1 MKIFKLPKLADSA
14 SDGSFRL
21 GKEELGS
28 DAVYMLYTRLRPGE
42 GPKKIVPAGGAE
54 EIIFVMKGNLRVKSS
69 KADFLVGP
77 GEAFHS
83 KGAASLL
90 MENIGADDAVFISAG
105 GRAAAKAER
114 PAENAAKEETAEEK
128 PEEAAEEKEEDEF
141 IISRED
147 GP

>member
-21 GKEELGS
+21 GTEELGS

-42 GPKKIVPAGGAE
+42 GPKKFVPADGAE

-69 KADFLVGP
+69 KTDFLVGP

-83 KGAASLL
+83 KGATSFQ
-90 MENIGADDAVFISAG
+90 MENIGSDDAVFISAG
-105 GRAAAKAER
+105 GRAAAKAAR
-114 PAENAAKEETAEEK
+114 PAEG
-128 PEEAAEEKEEDEF
+128 AAEETEAVEKEEKAEEEENEF
-141 IISRED
+141 IITRED

>member
-21 GKEELGS
+21 GTEELGS
-28 DAVYMLYTRLRPGE
+28 DAIYMLYTRLRPGE
-42 GPKKIVPAGGAE
+42 GPKKFTPPAGAE
-54 EIIFVMKGNLRVKSS
+54 EIIFVMNGNLRVKCS
-69 KADFLVGP
+69 KMDFLVGP

-83 KGAASLL
+83 KGAASFQ

-105 GRAAAKAER
+105 GRAGAKAER
-114 PAENAAKEETAEEK
+114 PAEKAPAEE
-128 PEEAAEEKEEDEF
+128 PDEKIQEKEDEEDEF
-141 IISRED
+141 VITRDD